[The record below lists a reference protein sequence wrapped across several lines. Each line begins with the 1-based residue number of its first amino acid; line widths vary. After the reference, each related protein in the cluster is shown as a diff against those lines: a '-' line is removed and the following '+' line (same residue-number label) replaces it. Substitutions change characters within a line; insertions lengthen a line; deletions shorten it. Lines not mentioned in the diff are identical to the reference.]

1 MSGAHAQKDVNNGS
15 NELDPSIKDNRNQ
28 QIHVNKVLFCCCFL
42 LLFET
47 WGSLLNQSYS
57 KENKLGSVTILMKL
71 LVTIGDQSEL
81 KIGFPAAP
89 GSQ

>member
-1 MSGAHAQKDVNNGS
+1 MVTLNFIMINLTVIFLFFLA
-15 NELDPSIKDNRNQ
+15 Q
-28 QIHVNKVLFCCCFL
+28 QIHVNKVLFCCCCL
-42 LLFET
+42 LLFQT

-81 KIGFPAAP
+81 KIGFQAAQ

>member
-1 MSGAHAQKDVNNGS
+1 MSPMVTLNFIMINLTVIFLA
-15 NELDPSIKDNRNQ
+15 Q
-28 QIHVNKVLFCCCFL
+28 QIHVNKVLFCCCCL
-42 LLFET
+42 LLFQT